1 MNATTFVDIVRAIF
15 LLREEG
21 LRYKDIDAVLKL
33 PRYTSY
39 RTMNR
44 RRAKF
49 LVTYMF

>member
-1 MNATTFVDIVRAIF
+1 MNATTVFVSIVRAIA

-21 LRYKDIDAVLKL
+21 LRYKDIDAVLGL

-44 RRAKF
+44 PRAKF
-49 LVTYMF
+49 VVTYM